1 MKKIIFC
8 SLIFSVMTSSFA
20 YDGLGNQFTNK
31 TNNNIKAFA
40 QVKQSTNGFTIQSIT
55 ENDITINQYVD
66 SSNNIFAVTWSGVVT
81 PDFSTLLGNYSN
93 YQDNNNSKD
102 LKNRTINDSDLVII
116 KHYSGRLKKGAAY
129 LKSMLPNG
137 FDINNLSQ

>member
-8 SLIFSVMTSSFA
+8 SFIFCAMTSTFA

-31 TNNNIKAFA
+31 TNNNFKSFE
-40 QVKQSTNGFTIQSIT
+40 QVKQSTNGFTIQSIN
-55 ENDITINQYVD
+55 ENDIIINQYVD
-66 SSNNIFAVTWSGVVT
+66 NNNNIFAITWSGVVT
-81 PDFSTLLGNYSN
+81 PDFSTLLGSYSN
-93 YQDNNNSKD
+93 YQDNNNLKD
-102 LKNRTINDSDLVII
+102 LKNRIINDNDLVII

-137 FDINNLSQ
+137 FDINKLYQ

>member
-1 MKKIIFC
+1 
-8 SLIFSVMTSSFA
+8 MTSSFA

>member
-8 SLIFSVMTSSFA
+8 SLIFCVMTSSFA

-40 QVKQSTNGFTIQSIT
+40 QAKQSTNGFTIQSIT

-66 SSNNIFAVTWSGVVT
+66 SNNNIFAVTWSGVVT

-93 YQDNNNSKD
+93 YQDNNTSKD
-102 LKNRTINDSDLVII
+102 LKNRTINDNDLFII

-137 FDINNLSQ
+137 FDVNNLSQ

>member
-137 FDINNLSQ
+137 FDVNNLSQ

>member
-8 SLIFSVMTSSFA
+8 SLIFCVMRSSFA
-20 YDGLGNQFTNK
+20 YDGLGNQFTSK
-31 TNNNIKAFA
+31 TNNNIKSFA
-40 QVKQSTNGFTIQSIT
+40 QAKQSTNGFTIQSIN

-66 SSNNIFAVTWSGVVT
+66 STNTIFAVTWSGVVT

-93 YQDNNNSKD
+93 YQDNNTSKD
-102 LKNRTINDSDLVII
+102 LKNRTINDNDLVII